1 MTPGLWT
8 RVMVLLTDAGE
19 KGQMVCR
26 QVKDGAKVECSL
38 RFQILSSFVCSTIL
52 FKHRAA
58 CLPFTPLGFF
68 LSLSFYR

>member
-8 RVMVLLTDAGE
+8 CVMVLLTDAGE
-19 KGQMVCR
+19 KGQTVCR
-26 QVKDGAKVECSL
+26 QGKDKVECSL

-52 FKHRAA
+52 SKHCAA